1 MKTPLLLFYFISLS
15 ALAEY
20 RVFNIQ
26 ISNSAAT
33 RTIQSTLDPIQYK
46 DLYPLAPD
54 EVISYDDTWMCFGR
68 TDNFLALC
76 PNPQKAQIPDPDV
89 SNQSTP

>member
-1 MKTPLLLFYFISLS
+1 VKTPLLLFYFISLS

-26 ISNSAAT
+26 ITSPTAT

-46 DLYPLAPD
+46 ELYPLAAD

-68 TDNFLALC
+68 TDNYLALC
-76 PNPQKAQIPDPDV
+76 PNPQKAQIPGSDV

>member
-1 MKTPLLLFYFISLS
+1 MKTSLLIFYFISLS

-33 RTIQSTLDPIQYK
+33 RTVQSTLDPIQYK
-46 DLYPLAPD
+46 ELYPLAAD
-54 EVISYDDTWMCFGR
+54 EVISYDETWMCYGR
-68 TDNFLALC
+68 TDNYLALC
-76 PNPQKAQIPDPDV
+76 PNPQKAQIPAPDV
-89 SNQSTP
+89 SNQSAP

>member
-1 MKTPLLLFYFISLS
+1 MKIPLFIFYFISLS
-15 ALAEY
+15 AFAEY

-26 ISNSAAT
+26 IKNPTAT

-46 DLYPLAPD
+46 ELYPLAAD

-68 TDNFLALC
+68 TDHFLALC
-76 PNPQKAQIPDPDV
+76 PSPQKAQIPDPDV
-89 SNQSTP
+89 SN